1 MNKENEMPKMIAAL
15 INGRTI
21 YDMRDG
27 RAFKGSKHG
36 DIVITE
42 AGIHQVMERPNKCSF
57 SLWYICDSAD
67 FDLLL
72 THIRN
77 ANHDAALRD
86 LQRTQDAMS
95 RGGY

>member
-1 MNKENEMPKMIAAL
+1 MTKMIAAL

-27 RAFKGSKHG
+27 RAFKGVKHG

-42 AGIHQVMERPNKCSF
+42 TGIHQVMERPNKCSF

-72 THIRN
+72 AYIRN
-77 ANHDAALRD
+77 DTHDAALRD
-86 LQRTQDAMS
+86 QQQTQDDLVRKGM
-95 RGGY
+95 